1 MSYFAFLEN
10 ISRNVGLR
18 AHVENVEEHIIYFG
32 AKIIRKHIPA
42 LYLDSVSYG
51 NFPRFKILY

>member
-1 MSYFAFLEN
+1 M
-10 ISRNVGLR
+10 GLR